1 LSHVTAGRV
10 FRLGALACALLG
22 AACAGS
28 GETPPATP
36 ASSGG
41 AGGSGAAGSAGA
53 QGGGAGSTSAMA
65 GSGPGGAG
73 AAAGVGGS
81 TPEPDASALND
92 ASSDTSSTAGRGGG
106 AAGAGGNATDAGVTG
121 DGAPTPPADGL
132 HVVAY
137 LPNYSGSYTTWAKK
151 VSFDKMTHLNL
162 AFALATSAN
171 QWDMGASDASIKA
184 IVDAA
189 HAAGVKVLPSLGG
202 GGGDQSV
209 LARYN
214 DANSVGPLVDNLD
227 AFVAAHNFDGVDID
241 IESPENLGAKYSTF
255 VAMVV
260 AKMHPE
266 GKLVTAAVAQYL
278 QDSMSDATLHAFDF
292 VNVMIYS
299 SLSDTMKQAAYYVNT
314 KKVPKNLVVLGAG
327 FFGDSGENEY
337 AYADILEADPT
348 AWSKDT
354 ATVGGATVH
363 YEGMATMKQ
372 IADVSRTFGGI
383 MVWELSEDTT
393 DDHSLWKVIQG
404 EL

>member
-1 LSHVTAGRV
+1 LSHATAGRV
-10 FRLGALACALLG
+10 FRLGALALAC
-22 AACAGS
+22 AACAG
-28 GETPPATP
+28 GGAPP

-41 AGGSGAAGSAGA
+41 AAGA
-53 QGGGAGSTSAMA
+53 VATAGGAGVQGGDAGSTSSA
-65 GSGPGGAG
+65 GGAAGGAG
-73 AAAGVGGS
+73 AAAGVGGGA
-81 TPEPDASALND
+81 TAADASAPAD
-92 ASSDTSSTAGRGGG
+92 ASSTAGTSGG
-106 AAGAGGNATDAGVTG
+106 AAGDGGNFNDAGFAG
-121 DGAPTPPADGL
+121 DGAAPAADGL

-151 VSFDKMTHLNL
+151 LSFDKMTHLNL

-227 AFVAAHNFDGVDID
+227 AFVAAHDFDGVDID
-241 IESPENLGAKYSTF
+241 IESPDNLGTKYSTF

-299 SLSDTMKQAAYYVNT
+299 SLADTMKQATYYVNT

-327 FFGDSGENEY
+327 FFGDSGDNEY
-337 AYADILEADPT
+337 SYAQILAADPT

-354 ATVGGATVH
+354 ATVDGATVH

-372 IADVSRTFGGI
+372 IADLSKGFGGI

-393 DDHSLWKVIQG
+393 DAHSLWRVIQG

>member
-1 LSHVTAGRV
+1 MPHVTAGRV
-10 FRLGALACALLG
+10 FRSGALALACAL
-22 AACAGS
+22 AACDG
-28 GETPPATP
+28 GTPPATP
-36 ASSGG
+36 APNGGAVGVAGASGG
-41 AGGSGAAGSAGA
+41 DAGSASAAAGSM
-53 QGGGAGSTSAMA
+53 S
-65 GSGPGGAG
+65 GGAG
-73 AAAGVGGS
+73 AAGGVA
-81 TPEPDASALND
+81 EPDASAPDAVSPD
-92 ASSDTSSTAGRGGG
+92 ASSI
-106 AAGAGGNATDAGVTG
+106 AGAGGVTDAGASDTVVTS
-121 DGAPTPPADGL
+121 DGAAPPADGL
-132 HVVAY
+132 HAVAY

-151 VSFDKMTHLNL
+151 LSFQKMTHLNL
-162 AFALATSAN
+162 AFALATSTN
-171 QWDMGASDASIKA
+171 QWDMGASDASVKA

-214 DANSVGPLVDNLD
+214 DAASVGPLVDNLD
-227 AFVAAHNFDGVDID
+227 AFVTAHNFDGVDID

-255 VAMVV
+255 VSMVI

-278 QDSMSDATLHAFDF
+278 QGSMSDATLHSFDF
-292 VNVMIYS
+292 INVMIYS
-299 SLSDTMKQAAYYVNT
+299 SLADTMKQGTYYVST

-327 FFGDSGENEY
+327 FFGDSGDNEY
-337 AYADILEADPT
+337 SYAEILKADPT

>member
-1 LSHVTAGRV
+1 MSHATVGRV
-10 FRLGALACALLG
+10 LHSSALALACAL
-22 AACAGS
+22 AACTGS
-28 GETPPATP
+28 ETPPA
-36 ASSGG
+36 ANGG
-41 AGGSGAAGSAGA
+41 AGGSGTAGSAGA
-53 QGGGAGSTSAMA
+53 QGGDAGSISAVA
-65 GSGPGGAG
+65 GSAPGGAG
-73 AAAGVGGS
+73 AAAGVGGRIGA
-81 TPEPDASALND
+81 PDARAPDD
-92 ASSDTSSTAGRGGG
+92 AASDTSSTADASG
-106 AAGAGGNATDAGVTG
+106 GAGGKTTDAGVTS
-121 DGAPTPPADGL
+121 DGAAAPL

-137 LPNYSGSYTTWAKK
+137 LPNYSGSYTTWATKL
-151 VSFDKMTHLNL
+151 SFDKMTHLNL

-278 QDSMSDATLHAFDF
+278 QDSMSDATLHSFDF

-299 SLSDTMKQAAYYVNT
+299 SLADTMKQATYYVST

-327 FFGDSGENEY
+327 FFGDSGDNEY
-337 AYADILEADPT
+337 SYAQILKADPT

-372 IADVSRTFGGI
+372 IADLSKTFGGI

-393 DDHSLWKVIQG
+393 DAHSLWKVIQG

>member
-1 LSHVTAGRV
+1 
-10 FRLGALACALLG
+10 
-22 AACAGS
+22 
-28 GETPPATP
+28 
-36 ASSGG
+36 
-41 AGGSGAAGSAGA
+41 
-53 QGGGAGSTSAMA
+53 
-65 GSGPGGAG
+65 
-73 AAAGVGGS
+73 
-81 TPEPDASALND
+81 
-92 ASSDTSSTAGRGGG
+92 
-106 AAGAGGNATDAGVTG
+106 
-121 DGAPTPPADGL
+121 
-132 HVVAY
+132 
-137 LPNYSGSYTTWAKK
+137 
-151 VSFDKMTHLNL
+151 
-162 AFALATSAN
+162 
-171 QWDMGASDASIKA
+171 
-184 IVDAA
+184 
-189 HAAGVKVLPSLGG
+189 LGG

-278 QDSMSDATLHAFDF
+278 QGSMSDATLHSFDF

-299 SLSDTMKQAAYYVNT
+299 SLADTMKQATYYVNT

-327 FFGDSGENEY
+327 FFGDSGDNEY
-337 AYADILEADPT
+337 SYAEILKADPT

-354 ATVGGATVH
+354 ATVAGATVQ

-372 IADVSRTFGGI
+372 IADVSKTFGGI

-393 DDHSLWKVIQG
+393 DAHSLWKVIQG